1 MTKDIDSVNHVGLVV
16 RDLDSAAARYER
28 LGFVLTPL
36 SVHAGSARPGGP
48 VVPLGSGNRCA
59 VFRDNYLEVLAR
71 VGETDTTEASRVGRW
86 LDRHEGAHII
96 CFGCG
101 DAEVVDRR
109 LAGAGF
115 ATSGVVAL
123 QREVDTP
130 DGTETAK
137 FDRVLLPQETTPE
150 GLIQAAHHR
159 TPQYIHQPRYT
170 EHPNRVVALSE
181 VILAVDDPD
190 AFEARYAALLGR
202 PARREGVRRSFK
214 LPLVSTLTVV
224 GIDDVGELLG
234 AGAVP
239 APPCIAG
246 VAMASTDLGAVRDR
260 LDEHE
265 RIDGRLVV
273 PGDAAC
279 GMAIAFEQAS

>member
-1 MTKDIDSVNHVGLVV
+1 MKDIDSVNHVGLVV
-16 RDLDSAAARYER
+16 RDLDSASARYEQ

-71 VGETDTTEASRVGRW
+71 VGETATTEANRVDRW
-86 LDRHEGAHII
+86 LERHEGAHII

-109 LAGAGF
+109 LTGAGF
-115 ATSGVVAL
+115 TTSGVVAL

-130 DGTETAK
+130 DGPATAR
-137 FDRVLLPQETTPE
+137 FDRVLLPQEATPE

-159 TPQYIHQPRYT
+159 TPQHIHQPRYI

-181 VILAVDDPD
+181 VILAVDDPE
-190 AFEARYAALLGR
+190 AFEARYAGLLGR
-202 PARREGVRRSFK
+202 PARRDGVRRSFE

-224 GIDDVGELLG
+224 AADDAGELLG
-234 AGAVP
+234 AGALP
-239 APPCIAG
+239 ASPCIAG

-260 LDEHE
+260 LDGHE

-279 GMAIAFEQAS
+279 GMAIAFEQVS